1 MPGGIPP
8 ADADQALRH
17 GHGKSLCDR
26 AIPII
31 SFFIQPSILRAKP
44 RFINST
50 VYEEAYFISK
60 HRLQLEHDF
69 DWNNIEILDEEPCY
83 NKRLISEM
91 FFILKNKKQ
100 S

>member
-1 MPGGIPP
+1 M
-8 ADADQALRH
+8 QR
-17 GHGKSLCDR
+17 
-26 AIPII
+26 I

-83 NKRLISEM
+83 NKRYNNLRNVEYS
-91 FFILKNKKQ
+91 KTKKQ
-100 S
+100 SKRINRGST